1 MVNCQQHIFTK
12 QMFYLKYFCFF
23 QVFQSEGM
31 DSVSLISPPSPPLT
45 YVCLLI
51 YSIHGHKTYLTQML
65 LFNKH
70 FGQVIFLLILLVF
83 ACTSNILLL
92 FAICIDKGFCV
103 QESFFLANH
112 LLKQQNNL
120 DKMIPGRRMVKM
132 N

>member
-1 MVNCQQHIFTK
+1 
-12 QMFYLKYFCFF
+12 MFYLKYFCFF

-70 FGQVIFLLILLVF
+70 FWAGYIFADI
-83 ACTSNILLL
+83 A
-92 FAICIDKGFCV
+92 GFC
-103 QESFFLANH
+103 LH
-112 LLKQQNNL
+112 QQYL
-120 DKMIPGRRMVKM
+120 IALCDMY
-132 N
+132 